1 MARKALLPLFSQK
14 RFRAKHAPEFSL
26 GLLTRGWL
34 PVRVKKTRQIEK
46 REHDPEKHAL
56 VLDTGDHAQS
66 IERLVCGSNKS
77 ERVLALLISIALV
90 TTTPRPIWATTA
102 TTTFNV
108 QITITNACVIGSATN
123 INFGTVGVIGAT
135 GVSATGTITA
145 TCTLLAPYNVGLNQ
159 GAGTGATIGAR
170 LMTSAAA
177 ATVTYSLYQDAS
189 HLLVWGNT
197 IGTNTV
203 ASVGTGTAQAFTV
216 FGLVPSQ
223 TTPAANVYNDTITVT
238 LTF

>member
-1 MARKALLPLFSQK
+1 MARKALLPWFSRK
-14 RFRAKHAPEFSL
+14 RFQAKHAPEFSL
-26 GLLTRGWL
+26 GLRPDGWL
-34 PVRVKKTRQIEK
+34 PVRIKKTRQI
-46 REHDPEKHAL
+46 
-56 VLDTGDHAQS
+56 
-66 IERLVCGSNKS
+66 KS
-77 ERVLALLISIALV
+77 ERVLALLMSIALV
-90 TTTPRPIWATTA
+90 TTTPRPMLAATA

-189 HLLVWGNT
+189 HLVVWGNT

-223 TTPAANVYNDTITVT
+223 TTPAANVYNDTVTVT